1 MKISEIT
8 LDTVRD
14 YINAFEE
21 TDETIQMLL
30 NASKYFILKRTGIA
44 EDKLDEYED
53 LSIVT
58 LCVCSD
64 MYDRRQFTNDTT
76 SGTTVNPIVDSILNM
91 HSFNLV

>member
-21 TDETIQMLL
+21 TDKNIQMLL
-30 NASKYFILKRTGIA
+30 DASKHFILKRTGIA
-44 EDKLDEYED
+44 EDKLDNYED
-53 LSIVT
+53 LSIVA

-64 MYDRRQFTNDTT
+64 MYDRRQFTNDTS

>member
-8 LDTVRD
+8 LDVVKD

-21 TDETIQMLL
+21 ADANIQMLL
-30 NASKYFILKRTGIA
+30 NASKFYILKRTGIP
-44 EDKLDEYED
+44 EDKLDDYED
-53 LSIVT
+53 LTIVV
-58 LCVCSD
+58 LCICSD